1 MVLSSVFNNPYI
13 PFLRLNILTFYKFLL
28 SEMFLR
34 LKQLLSNDFFAI
46 FIWKIKVSKWDV
58 I

>member
-34 LKQLLSNDFFAI
+34 LKQLLSDDFLLYLYG
-46 FIWKIKVSKWDV
+46 KLKYQNGT
-58 I
+58 

>member
-1 MVLSSVFNNPYI
+1 
-13 PFLRLNILTFYKFLL
+13 
-28 SEMFLR
+28 MFLR